1 MAGVGALAAAIV
13 VLGEGSLAAARRV
26 QSALGGALIHGLAGR
41 VSAADCVFA
50 DFGDALR
57 RLFVEDTPIVAF
69 CAAGIVIRALA
80 PLLSDKRAEPPVL
93 AVAEDG
99 SAVVPLLGGLR
110 GLNALARAIGEA
122 VNTAPAITTTGE
134 VRFGAALENPPDGY
148 ELRNPG
154 DAKRF
159 MSDLLAGDRVRLS
172 GDAPWLIRTRLPF
185 AADGRLSIA
194 VTAEERE
201 PAEREMIFHPRSVA
215 VALVAGCPDL
225 PQLVLN
231 ALGRLGLSR
240 RAVAAIIAVER
251 HAARSEI
258 HAAAAALE
266 RPLRL
271 VETAMPLG
279 DDREL
284 IAGLLARAV
293 PDPIAAPAIDGP
305 VGVAIAASPIAV
317 TALGRG
323 RGHLAVVGLGPGGG
337 GWMIAEAR
345 KALTAAQDIVGYET
359 YLRMAGPF
367 QATQIVHPS
376 DNRAEMDRAR
386 HALVLAARGRR
397 VAIVSSGDP
406 GVFAMASAVME
417 ALDGSDDPAW
427 HGVELM
433 VIPGISAAH
442 AAAARAGAP
451 LGHDFCALSLSD
463 NLKPWAV
470 IERRLALAAA
480 ADLVL
485 ALYNP
490 VSRARPW
497 QLGRAVEIVRGYRA
511 PATPVVLGRDLGRPG
526 ESTRVLSLAEL
537 SAADADMRTVV
548 IIGSSTT
555 RVLPRADGGR
565 WVYTPRRYAGSLPP
579 FNEPAASAPK
589 GSPR

>member
-1 MAGVGALAAAIV
+1 MAGLGAAAPAIL
-13 VLGEGSLAAARRV
+13 VLGDGSLAAARRV
-26 QSALGGALIHGLAGR
+26 RGALPGAAIHGLSGR
-41 VSAADCVFA
+41 VTGADAIFT
-50 DFGDALR
+50 DFGDTLR
-57 RLFVEDTPIVAF
+57 QLFADDIPTIAF

-80 PLLSDKRAEPPVL
+80 PLLADKRGEPPVL

-110 GLNALARAIGEA
+110 GVNALARTLGEA
-122 VNTAPAITTTGE
+122 LGTAPAITTTGE
-134 VRFGAALENPPDGY
+134 VRFGAALENPPEGY

-154 DAKRF
+154 DAKRV

-172 GDAPWLIRTRLPF
+172 GDAPWLTRTRLPF
-185 AADGRLSIA
+185 ASDGNLSIA
-194 VTAEERE
+194 VTAEERG
-201 PAEREMIFHPRSVA
+201 PAERELIFHPRSVA

-225 PQLVLN
+225 PRQVGN
-231 ALGRLGLSR
+231 VLGRLGLSP
-240 RAVAAIIAVER
+240 RAVAAVVAAER
-251 HAARSEI
+251 HAAQPEI
-258 HAAAAALE
+258 HAVAAALE

-271 VETAMPLG
+271 VEMPAGSG

-284 IAGLLARAV
+284 IAGLIARAV
-293 PDPIAAPAIDGP
+293 PDPIMMPAIDRTI
-305 VGVAIAASPIAV
+305 GVAVAASPIAV
-317 TALGRG
+317 TALGRS

-345 KALTAAQDIVGYET
+345 KALTAAQDIIGYET

-367 QATQIVHPS
+367 RAEQTAHPS
-376 DNRAEMDRAR
+376 DNRAEIDRAR
-386 HALVLAARGRR
+386 HALALAARGRR

-417 ALDGSDDPAW
+417 ALDGSDHPAW
-427 HGVELM
+427 HGVELG
-433 VIPGISAAH
+433 VIPGVSAAH

-451 LGHDFCALSLSD
+451 LGHDFCVLSLSD

-470 IERRLALAAA
+470 IERRLALAAE

-497 QLGRAVEIVRGYRA
+497 QLGRAAEIVRRYRA

-526 ESTRVLSLAEL
+526 ESIRALSLAEL
-537 SAADADMRTVV
+537 SPADADMRTIVV
-548 IIGSSTT
+548 IGSSTT
-555 RVLPRADGGR
+555 RVFPRADGGR
-565 WVYTPRRYAGSLPP
+565 WVYTPRRYEEPLPP
-579 FNEPAASAPK
+579 ISDRTSSAPK